1 MPYEMYMVS
10 ATQADKAKD
19 NEILVM
25 GLKNLTALNKVS
37 ISFYHSS
44 KITVVSQVILGRR
57 RI

>member
-37 ISFYHSS
+37 ISFTIRQ
-44 KITVVSQVILGRR
+44 K
-57 RI
+57 